1 MTSSDRPLRIAMIG
15 VALLGPAGAI
25 ADGGKINERL
35 PQSYEWRASTF
46 SLSAQAD
53 GAIGVDQTGAMTCV
67 WSSRRQQEGR
77 YGVYAQQFDANGVP
91 IGSERVL
98 NLWSNSHQTAPD
110 VAMDHAGGT
119 WVVWQSHGQ
128 DGQAGS
134 IIARRFDKQ
143 FQGSSEI
150 LVNQQWRGHQYG
162 PIVAT
167 NPDGTALV
175 VWTSAASAKTLSC
188 IRGRLLKPDGSPHGN
203 EFAISTVRGRTEA
216 TPCIAV
222 DSNGGFVVVFA
233 VTDEQSVPIGIR
245 LQRFD
250 ATGARIGEEVDIGEG
265 PTPGVIEPAV
275 AATKDGFLVA
285 WLDPGVDGSDFG
297 IVARRCDARGCPVG
311 QPFVVNTTTQGP
323 QVAAA
328 IAVAPDGT
336 LAVAWNGPDG
346 DDLGVFAQLF
356 AADGSRLGG
365 EFRLNRHVDGRQAMT
380 TASGVQRLVFTNNGA
395 LACIWNGDAGLGD
408 DSSVN
413 VTMLCRSPLQL
424 GDQRQGVTAGMPA
437 AGDVVRLAQGPSPHV
452 PPTFNPR
459 DIEKGD
465 REIREGADI
474 GFTGIIS
481 TGWTPPDPHMAVGP
495 EHIVLMTN
503 GAIAFYTKDGN
514 LTFQD
519 EIENSFGFWGSVGAT
534 GFVFDP
540 EVIYDELSGR
550 FFAMAAEAFAPGSKS
565 YALVAVSD
573 DSNPNG
579 SWHKYRFD
587 TSSLAGNLFD
597 SPNIGVDA
605 DTVYITGDGFG
616 LGANYPVF
624 VFDKASLLVGDPPVQ
639 TNAFTIATSTQ
650 SAGIPPVSFDKPPAL
665 YLIEHR
671 ESNTN
676 TAVRLIAL
684 ENALTSPTITS
695 FNLTVPVYG
704 WPEDPPQ
711 LGTSNRPETFD
722 ARFWSAAYRNGS
734 LWATHHINS
743 NRVLARW
750 YEIAMNGWPVTDQDP
765 TLVQSGEID
774 PGAGIRTF
782 FSSITV
788 DDHGNAAMSF
798 ARSSPKEFISM
809 STAFRFKSDPLGV
822 FQGDVIQQT
831 NNGPY
836 TVSGRW
842 GDYSAVNVD
851 PANGISFWAH
861 HEYSINN
868 SWRTWVQAFTPE
880 FPVGDLDFD
889 GQVGVPDLLIL
900 LGNWGPCDDCS
911 NCPADLDGDCTVGV
925 KDLLT
930 LLGNWG

>member
-1 MTSSDRPLRIAMIG
+1 MTSSERPLRVAMIG
-15 VALLGPAGAI
+15 VALLGPAAAI
-25 ADGGKINERL
+25 ADGGETNERL
-35 PQSYEWRASTF
+35 SHGYEWRASTF
-46 SLSAQAD
+46 SRSAQAD
-53 GAIGVDQTGAMTCV
+53 GAIGVDQNGTMTCV
-67 WSSRRQQEGR
+67 WSSRRQQNGR
-77 YGVYAQQFDANGVP
+77 YGVYGQQFDANGIP
-91 IGSERVL
+91 IGSETLL
-98 NLWSNSHQTAPD
+98 NLWSRSHQTAPA
-110 VAMDHAGGT
+110 VAMDRAGGA
-119 WVVWQSHGQ
+119 WAVWQSHGQ
-128 DGQAGS
+128 DGQSGS
-134 IIARRFDKQ
+134 IIARRFDKK

-167 NPDGTALV
+167 RPDGTAMV
-175 VWTSAASAKTLSC
+175 VWTSAASAKTLST
-188 IRGRLLKPDGSPHGN
+188 IRGRLLKGDGRPLGD
-203 EFAISTVRGRTEA
+203 EFGISTVRGRTEA

-233 VTDEQSVPIGIR
+233 VTDEQRVPIGIR

-250 ATGARIGEEVDIGEG
+250 GTGRRISEEVDIDEG

-275 AATKDGFLVA
+275 AATRGGFVVA
-285 WLDPGVDGSDFG
+285 WLDSGADGSDFG
-297 IVARRCDARGCPVG
+297 IVARRCDGQGCPVG
-311 QPFVVNTTTQGP
+311 QPFVVNTSTQGP

-336 LAVAWNGPDG
+336 HAVAWNGPDG

-365 EFRLNRHVDGRQAMT
+365 EIRLNRHVDGRQAMT
-380 TASGVQRLVFTNNGA
+380 TASGVQRLVFTQDGA
-395 LACIWNGDAGLGD
+395 LACVWNGDAGLGD
-408 DSSVN
+408 NSSVN
-413 VTMLCRSPLQL
+413 VTMLSRTPLQL
-424 GDQRQGVTAGMPA
+424 AGQKQGVTADMPA
-437 AGDVVRLAQGPSPHV
+437 AGDVVLLAQGPSPHV
-452 PPTFNPR
+452 PPTFNRR
-459 DIEKGD
+459 DIEKGE

-474 GFTGIIS
+474 GFTGIFN

-495 EHIVLMTN
+495 DHVVLMTN

-519 EIENSFGFWGSVGAT
+519 EIEDSSGFWGSVGAT
-534 GFVFDP
+534 FFVFDP

-550 FFAMAAEAFAPGSKS
+550 FFAMAAEANAPGNKS

-587 TSSLAGNLFD
+587 TSALAGDLFD

-605 DTVYITGDGFG
+605 DTLYITGDGFG
-616 LGANYPVF
+616 LGANYSVF
-624 VFDKASLLVGDPPVQ
+624 VFDKASLVAGNPPAQ

-650 SAGIPPVSFDKPPAL
+650 SAGMPPVTFDKPPAL

-671 ESNTN
+671 ESPSNT
-676 TAVRLIAL
+676 TVRLIAL
-684 ENALTSPTITS
+684 QNALNSPTITT
-695 FNLTVPVYG
+695 FTLTVPVYG
-704 WPEDPPQ
+704 RPEDPPQ
-711 LGTSNRPETFD
+711 MGTSNRPETFD

-743 NRVLARW
+743 SRVLARW
-750 YEIAMNGWPVTDQDP
+750 YEIAMNGWPDSGFIPV
-765 TLVQSGEID
+765 LLQSGEID

-788 DDHGNAAMSF
+788 DDHGNAAMSV
-798 ARSSPKEFISM
+798 ARSSPNEFISM
-809 STAFRFKSDPLGV
+809 STAYRFQSDPLGT
-822 FQGDVIQQT
+822 FQPDVIQRT
-831 NNGPY
+831 SNGPY
-836 TVSGRW
+836 TPGRW

-851 PANGISFWAH
+851 PATGVTFWAH

-868 SWRTWVQAFTPE
+868 SWRTWVQAFTPD

-889 GQVGVPDLLIL
+889 GQVGATDLLIL
-900 LGNWGPCDDCS
+900 LSGWGPCDDCDD
-911 NCPADLDGDCTVGV
+911 CPADLDGDCTVGAS
-925 KDLLT
+925 DLLT
-930 LLGNWG
+930 LLVNWG